1 MINKK
6 IFLFIV
12 SIIFTFIFPFNFY
25 AQSEETIT
33 ITTYYPS
40 PFGVYGCLRL
50 YPYDDCG
57 EKGGACGDCDS
68 TSEGTMCYNGDD
80 DLLYICNGTEWQMAS
95 GLWKLKKLNDTESAI
110 YPRELTWKVGIG
122 TEDPDSKLVVK
133 DTDEDGLKTT
143 IIRFGH
149 KIEDSDESRSGI
161 RIVGEN
167 KYGVGILAR
176 NESKEAVV
184 NPITGLGARGFA
196 GMVMENASDG
206 GAALYVSDEPNPGD
220 AGVGEGQVQG
230 FRITTYRSKDG
241 AEPIEFLIQPEKGT
255 DEASGHEVA
264 LGLYCDEGNKD
275 IIVELGHV
283 YGLGDDW
290 DGDVRILGG
299 DLASLT
305 FGLKKGGKVLLKEED
320 TDDYFTFSSAD
331 KGFKFDTDFDI
342 IFKSEKG
349 FKFDNSDVTIE
360 KDLYVDG
367 VVHASDYYDIA
378 ENFLVRGKA
387 EEGDVVA
394 VDLSSKRGV
403 AKSKNPYSPLVVGV
417 ISENPAIIIGG
428 KSKKDYK
435 PVALKGVVLTKVIG
449 PVKRGDILVASS
461 KKGYAMRG
469 DPKKIFSPTQ
479 IVGIALEEVKEEG
492 KIRVFIK

>member
-25 AQSEETIT
+25 AQSEETIA

-40 PFGVYGCLRL
+40 PFGVYKCLRL

-57 EKGGACGDCDS
+57 KKRGACGDCDS
-68 TSEGTMCYNGDD
+68 TNEGTMCYNGKD
-80 DLLYICNGTEWQMAS
+80 DLLYICNGTDWQITS
-95 GLWKLKKLNDTESAI
+95 GLWKLNDAKNAI
-110 YPRELTWKVGIG
+110 YPRDLTWKVGIG
-122 TEDPDSKLVVK
+122 TDDPEKKFVVK
-133 DTDEDGLKTT
+133 DRKAE
-143 IIRFGH
+143 IWFGDDMIVH
-149 KIEDSDESRSGI
+149 PGAPTNDTGSGI
-161 RIVGEN
+161 RITSSDSFGT
-167 KYGVGILAR
+167 GVLIDSSNSR
-176 NESKEAVV
+176 Y
-184 NPITGLGARGFA
+184 A
-196 GMVMENASDG
+196 GTCLTDASG
-206 GAALYVSDEPNPGD
+206 GHACLYVSDEPDLGA
-220 AGVGEGQVQG
+220 AGLGGGRMQG
-230 FRITTYRSKDG
+230 FRITTYET
-241 AEPIEFLIQPEKGT
+241 EPIEFVIQPEKRT
-255 DEASGHEVA
+255 SRDSGHAVA
-264 LGLYCDEGNKD
+264 LGLYYDKGKKN

-283 YGLGDDW
+283 YGRENDW
-290 DGDVRILGG
+290 GGDVRILGG
-299 DLASLT
+299 DSASLT
-305 FGLKKGGKVLLKEED
+305 FKLKNDEENDEKEVVLKED
-320 TDDYFTFSSAD
+320 TDDYFTFSSTG
-331 KGFKFDTDFDI
+331 KGFKFDTKFD
-342 IFKSEKG
+342 SDKG
-349 FKFDNSDVTIE
+349 FKFVSSDVGIE

-367 VVHASDYYDIA
+367 AVYASDYYDIA

-403 AKSKNPYSPLVVGV
+403 AKSKNPYSPLVIGV